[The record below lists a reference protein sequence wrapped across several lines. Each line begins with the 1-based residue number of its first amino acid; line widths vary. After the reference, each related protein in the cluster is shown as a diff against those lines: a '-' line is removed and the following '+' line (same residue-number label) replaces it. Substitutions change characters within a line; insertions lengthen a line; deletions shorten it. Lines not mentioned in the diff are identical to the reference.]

1 MPSQQKKAPGAFFRG
16 AISFNKKGSW
26 SLFFFTRHLL
36 SSFASHSVAMRVE
49 EMTRIRR
56 PAMNA
61 RNILVLLLVAAVATG
76 VARAEDKIRIGVL
89 GDSISKNRN
98 AMGGKGWPLYLGKML
113 GKGYDVR
120 TFSAN
125 GTDCLRVPSIS
136 IWSKS
141 ELPKLMRF
149 QPSIVIIMLSANS
162 ARKGV
167 KQYASRYGGDY
178 GYTIEYVR
186 RGGGK
191 PKVYCCRPVPV
202 EYDNYGIEANILHG
216 VFDPIIQKA
225 AKKHNATLI
234 DCYTPL
240 LGKKGITTD
249 GVHPSV
255 KGMQAIAAVVYK
267 GLMGKEPPA
276 ELVAELAKEWQA
288 ADAKRKAAEEAKRHQ
303 AGKARLRLLKVLKER
318 AKTAPKK
325 VTLTVDIV
333 RDLKGDGPDGKG
345 NTDDD
350 SWQFWFEL
358 AHAPGSYGHL
368 DLPTETMSAS
378 VRKRGIRKKVTGP
391 IGSWM
396 LNKEDTEGW
405 IYHSDWDGRFEG
417 VWGDKKANRVILYP
431 YVEKGSHM
439 AVAVSYLV
447 SVAGKYTVTG
457 KTTDLQVHPQ
467 FKQHDGAS
475 WRIEIGEGGKTS
487 KVIARGGPFGD
498 AGGRPDS
505 VDVKA
510 GPFNVKSG
518 ELVRL
523 AIDPNKWWGSD
534 MTKVELTIERVDK

>member
-1 MPSQQKKAPGAFFRG
+1 
-16 AISFNKKGSW
+16 
-26 SLFFFTRHLL
+26 
-36 SSFASHSVAMRVE
+36 
-49 EMTRIRR
+49 
-56 PAMNA
+56 MNA
-61 RNILVLLLVAAVATG
+61 RRILALLLVAAVAAG
-76 VARAEDKIRIGVL
+76 VARADEKIRIGVL
-89 GDSISKNRN
+89 GDSISKNRS
-98 AMGGKGWPLYLGKML
+98 AMGGKGWPLYLGKFL
-113 GKGYDVR
+113 GDKYDVR

-141 ELPKLMRF
+141 ELPKLMKF

-167 KQYASRYGGDY
+167 KQYASRYGSDY

-202 EYDNYGIEANILHG
+202 EYGNYGIEAKILHG
-216 VFDPIIQKA
+216 VFDPIIQKTA
-225 AKKHNATLI
+225 RKHHATLI

-240 LGKKGITTD
+240 LGKQGITTD

-267 GLMGKEPPA
+267 GLTGKEPPA

-288 ADAKRKAAEEAKRHQ
+288 EDAKRKAAEEAKRHL
-303 AGKARLRLLKVLKER
+303 AGKARLKLMKVLKER

-358 AHAPGSYGHL
+358 AHAPGRYGHL
-368 DLPTETMSAS
+368 DLPTATLTPDQIKNGITDHRA
-378 VRKRGIRKKVTGP
+378 RRGKKKVQGP
-391 IGSWM
+391 IKGW
-396 LNKEDTEGW
+396 LPNKEDTEGW

-417 VWGDKKANRVILYP
+417 AWGDRKANQVILYP

-447 SVAGKYTVTG
+447 SVPGKYTVTG

-487 KVIARGGPFGD
+487 KVIAKGGPFGD

-510 GPFNVKSG
+510 GPFDVKTG
-518 ELVRL
+518 QVIRL